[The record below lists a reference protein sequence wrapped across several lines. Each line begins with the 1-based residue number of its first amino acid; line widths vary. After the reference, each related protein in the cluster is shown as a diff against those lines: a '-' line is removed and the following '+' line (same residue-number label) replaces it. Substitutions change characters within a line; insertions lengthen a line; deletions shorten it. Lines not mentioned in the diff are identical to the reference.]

1 MPVSLARNS
10 LYRVGKVHE
19 IKIIITASNTA
30 QGAYTIFPHTEVT
43 IGIFSKVHA
52 INTDFSSF
60 FPIHGRN
67 WVKNK
72 EIQNLGLI
80 QPFKVCY
87 CFKTVGYHVLTM
99 DVDVTQLSGATKM
112 SVSFS
117 WHQRRCGM
125 ITNYVSLFL
134 IYLQPD
140 GVHL

>member
-1 MPVSLARNS
+1 MQLIQIF
-10 LYRVGKVHE
+10 RV
-19 IKIIITASNTA
+19 
-30 QGAYTIFPHTEVT
+30 
-43 IGIFSKVHA
+43 
-52 INTDFSSF
+52 F